1 MGVESPLVCDILH
14 TADENGLMQVSSKA
28 DFSTASTTTTTKS
41 TVPQPTNTNSKD
53 SEKEYLKFTLEDA
66 ITESKPRK
74 ESKVE
79 DDQDIYDSLITA
91 KDEDYDFID
100 DEDE

>member
-1 MGVESPLVCDILH
+1 
-14 TADENGLMQVSSKA
+14 MQVSSKA

-66 ITESKPRK
+66 ITEDKPRK
-74 ESKVE
+74 ESKAE

>member
-1 MGVESPLVCDILH
+1 
-14 TADENGLMQVSSKA
+14 MQVSSKA

-41 TVPQPTNTNSKD
+41 TVSQPTNTNSKD

-66 ITESKPRK
+66 ITEDKPRK
-74 ESKVE
+74 ESKAE